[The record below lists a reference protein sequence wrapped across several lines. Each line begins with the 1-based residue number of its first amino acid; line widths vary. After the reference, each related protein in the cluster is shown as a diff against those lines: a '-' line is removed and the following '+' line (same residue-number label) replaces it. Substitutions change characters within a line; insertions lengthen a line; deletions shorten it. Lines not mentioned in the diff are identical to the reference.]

1 MRQPREMA
9 VRLPDDHRFQPPPHP
24 IAMRYVT
31 EIPPC
36 PEAEPPK
43 VSTHSPTPNAR
54 LATAHAA
61 RPTSQH
67 LPSAIGGQSTGAPA
81 RSAGTTWSPGCS
93 PCKPNT
99 PPGTTSCRIASAT
112 LPPLRPCRPSSIWI
126 SMSSSPSCHREGTDA
141 IDRPATSNV
150 HQQLSRKIRRAALAP
165 LDGHQGKMRRDNRQW
180 QPPAA
185 TTCRSPATVQD
196 HRNAQ
201 RKDHSARARNARYPP
216 KYGDPSL
223 DERRCHGGRRK
234 AVRESDG

>member
-1 MRQPREMA
+1 MGQPREMA
-9 VRLPDDHRFQPPPHP
+9 VRLPDDHRSQPPPPHP

-43 VSTHSPTPNAR
+43 VSTHSATPNAR

-112 LPPLRPCRPSSIWI
+112 LPPLQPCRPSSIWI

-141 IDRPATSNV
+141 IDPPATSNV
-150 HQQLSRKIRRAALAP
+150 HQQLSRKTRRAALAP

-180 QPPAA
+180 QPPAV
-185 TTCRSPATVQD
+185 TTCRSPAP
-196 HRNAQ
+196 AQ
-201 RKDHSARARNARYPP
+201 ASAS
-216 KYGDPSL
+216 GCS
-223 DERRCHGGRRK
+223 
-234 AVRESDG
+234 